1 MKITQQYADRTV
13 GVIAA
18 QSYLDERY
26 APTNSKLASAFITG
40 VGIGII
46 IATIIGLLV
55 IQPS

>member
-1 MKITQQYADRTV
+1 MKITHVDRTV
-13 GVIAA
+13 GIIAA
-18 QSYLDERY
+18 QSYLDERF

-40 VGIGII
+40 LGIGII